1 MHKKHCIAH
10 KSYYIINTINF
21 IGGKKM
27 KNRIDEL
34 REHLHQT
41 MESKNYEKMLK
52 VSQELDEL
60 IVQYFKEKNCIEK
73 GKD

>member
-1 MHKKHCIAH
+1 
-10 KSYYIINTINF
+10 
-21 IGGKKM
+21 M

>member
-10 KSYYIINTINF
+10 RSYYIINIINF
-21 IGGKKM
+21 IGGKEM